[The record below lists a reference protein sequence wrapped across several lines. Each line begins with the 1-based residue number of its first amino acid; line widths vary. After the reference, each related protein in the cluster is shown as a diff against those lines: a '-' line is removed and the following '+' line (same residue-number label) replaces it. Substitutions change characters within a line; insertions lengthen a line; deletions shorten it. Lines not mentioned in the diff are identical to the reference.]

1 MNSTLTNDKSY
12 LDFLSDLKLKIQ
24 TAQVKAA
31 IAVNREL
38 ILLYWE
44 IGRSILVRQEQEGWG
59 AKVIDRLSAD
69 LKKAFPDLK
78 GFSPRN
84 LKYMRSFAEAYPD
97 FQFVQQVV
105 AQIPWGHNVRIME
118 YVKAHPAREWYIL
131 KVIEHGWS
139 RNVLVHQIETNLYH
153 RKGQAITNFDL
164 TLPAPQSD
172 LAKQTLKDPYIFD
185 FLQLQEDAQERE
197 IEKSLIEHIKDFLLE
212 LGVGFSFVASQ
223 YHLEV
228 DEEDFYIDLLFYHL
242 KLRCYVII
250 DLKTGEFKPEYAGK
264 INFYLS
270 AIDDLAKSEH
280 DNPSI
285 GIVLCKTKKRLIVE
299 YALRDMAKPI
309 GVSAYQLTAVLPDQ
323 LKTSLPTIEQLE
335 AELM

>member
-38 ILLYWE
+38 IILYWE

-59 AKVIDRLSAD
+59 AKIIDRLSAD

-84 LKYMRSFAEAYPD
+84 LKYMRTFAETYPD
-97 FQFVQQVV
+97 MQFVQQVV

-118 YVKAHPAREWYIL
+118 YVKAPQEREWYIRQA
-131 KVIEHGWS
+131 IEHGWS
-139 RNVLVHQIETNLYH
+139 RNVMVHQIETNLYH

-164 TLPAPQSD
+164 TLPAPQSE

-250 DLKTGEFKPEYAGK
+250 DLKSGEFKPEYAGK

-270 AIDDLAKSEH
+270 AIDDLLKSEQ

-285 GIVLCKTKKRLIVE
+285 GILLCKTRKRLVVE
-299 YALRDMAKPI
+299 YALRDIAKPI
-309 GVSAYQLTAVLPDQ
+309 GVSAYQLTAILPDQ

>member
-1 MNSTLTNDKSY
+1 
-12 LDFLSDLKLKIQ
+12 
-24 TAQVKAA
+24 
-31 IAVNREL
+31 
-38 ILLYWE
+38 
-44 IGRSILVRQEQEGWG
+44 
-59 AKVIDRLSAD
+59 
-69 LKKAFPDLK
+69 
-78 GFSPRN
+78 
-84 LKYMRSFAEAYPD
+84 
-97 FQFVQQVV
+97 
-105 AQIPWGHNVRIME
+105 
-118 YVKAHPAREWYIL
+118 
-131 KVIEHGWS
+131 
-139 RNVLVHQIETNLYH
+139 
-153 RKGQAITNFDL
+153 
-164 TLPAPQSD
+164 
-172 LAKQTLKDPYIFD
+172 
-185 FLQLQEDAQERE
+185 LQEDAQERE
-197 IEKSLIEHIKDFLLE
+197 IEKSLIEHIKDFLVE
-212 LGVGFSFVASQ
+212 LGVGFSFVGSQ